1 MEREALIKAIL
12 AKFPTATEVLN
23 AAPAPAAAAPGA
35 PAPAPAAP
43 TPTQLPEVK
52 IPLSEFRALMLW
64 LHNGELALDFPM
76 SMTAVDWPEEK
87 KITCVYHLYS
97 MKLKHK
103 LVVKCDTDR
112 EKPSIPTVSDL
123 WNNCDWFEREVF
135 DLFGVNF
142 EDHPDLRRIML
153 TDDWVGFPLR
163 KDYKDSRIAGK
174 PY

>member
-1 MEREALIKAIL
+1 MDREALLQK
-12 AKFPTATEVLN
+12 
-23 AAPAPAAAAPGA
+23 AAALAEGA
-35 PAPAPAAP
+35 AAGEA
-43 TPTQLPEVK
+43 TTQLPELTL
-52 IPLSEFRALMLW
+52 PLPKFRSVMEALKSRPEFAF
-64 LHNGELALDFPM
+64 DFPM

-97 MKLKHK
+97 MEHGHK

-112 EKPSIPTVSDL
+112 EKPVIPTVSDL
-123 WNNCDWFEREVF
+123 WRGCEWFEREVY
-135 DLFGVNF
+135 DMFGVVF
-142 EDHPDLRRIML
+142 DSHPDLRRIMM